1 MIHLETTEKVY
12 CLLKYH
18 LGLSP
23 FQKIFGDFVTVEMLF
38 HAKALEV
45 FTLAYQSI
53 QNIDEEEDLEVS
65 CGYSIY
71 SPCRVL
77 DEPDFC

>member
-1 MIHLETTEKVY
+1 M
-12 CLLKYH
+12 
-18 LGLSP
+18 
-23 FQKIFGDFVTVEMLF
+23 TVEMLF

-65 CGYSIY
+65 CVYSIY